1 MLITMEMNYMN
12 NYRNL
17 SDSLLL
23 DAYKEAIKLSLNQ
36 DFIKLLKEEI
46 IHRQLQDKL

>member
-1 MLITMEMNYMN
+1 MD

-23 DAYKEAIKLSLNQ
+23 EAYKEAIKLSLDK
-36 DFIKLLKEEI
+36 DFIKLLKGEI

>member
-1 MLITMEMNYMN
+1 MLITMEMNDMD

-23 DAYKEAIKLSLNQ
+23 EAYKEANKLSLNK

-46 IHRQLQDKL
+46 IHRKLQDKL